1 MKAKITKDNILEHLV
16 EYQFNLIEL
25 TTLDALFEKDWRTK
39 WTLTPEQF
47 EQFRKYSIPLLKK
60 IYKFNT
66 NKAKWNFEWI
76 IDKFGLK
83 VK

>member
-25 TTLDALFEKDWRTK
+25 TTLDALFEKDWRKK

-76 IDKFGLK
+76 VDKFGLK